1 MTHDERK
8 RLWQTLDRLNAKLDE
23 YKHLDTP
30 SESDARLAKDLYL
43 VMKLAIQGERIRSLL
58 ECFDDPNATTSRG
71 PVAEG
76 RRDPE
81 SSQHGR
87 DARVAAGDQSG

>member
-23 YKHLDTP
+23 YKYLDTP
-30 SESDARLAKDLYL
+30 SESDARLAKDFYL

-58 ECFDDPNATTSRG
+58 ECFDDPNSTTTLG
-71 PVAEG
+71 PAEQG
-76 RRDPE
+76 QGSME
-81 SSQHGR
+81 SSKHGR
-87 DARVAAGDQSG
+87 DESVALRP